1 MYPFLDSPAP
11 LALAHRGGALLPA
24 NHGIEN
30 TLVAFGHAVDLG
42 YRYLETDVHVSR
54 DGVVYAFHD
63 ADLTRMAGTASA
75 FRDLDSAGIDDIRVG
90 GREPVPRLVELL
102 EAFPEARFNI
112 DVKADD
118 AVDPTLDVL
127 RRTDALDRVCLAS
140 FSEDRLHRLRA
151 AAPSVPTC
159 LSPAEI
165 TRLRIGPLRQVQSY
179 GVRRGGACVQVPFRH
194 RRITVVTAG
203 FVRRAHALGLPV
215 HVWTIDDPAEM
226 GYLLDIGVDGL
237 FSDRVDVL
245 RDVLRERGQW
255 EEAWQDGE

>member
-151 AAPSVPTC
+151 AAPSVPT
-159 LSPAEI
+159 LPLPRRDHPVADRTAPA
-165 TRLRIGPLRQVQSY
+165 GPV
-179 GVRRGGACVQVPFRH
+179 VRGPPRRRVRSGAVPPSKNH
-194 RRITVVTAG
+194 RRDRGIRPA
-203 FVRRAHALGLPV
+203 RARPRPPRA
-215 HVWTIDDPAEM
+215 
-226 GYLLDIGVDGL
+226 
-237 FSDRVDVL
+237 RVDD
-245 RDVLRERGQW
+245 R
-255 EEAWQDGE
+255 